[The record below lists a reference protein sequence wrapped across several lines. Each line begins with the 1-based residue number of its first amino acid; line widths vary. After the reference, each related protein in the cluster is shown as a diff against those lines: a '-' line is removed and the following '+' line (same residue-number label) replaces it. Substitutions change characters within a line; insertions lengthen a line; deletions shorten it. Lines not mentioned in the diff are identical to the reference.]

1 MERLKKMDAFILEF
15 SCGNAEIDRVLKEKA
30 VNDTDYV
37 TYLFRDSETEEVI
50 AFASINCSGII
61 FQEGIHVEVLPAV
74 EIRYFAVAEKYQHIQ
89 MQEYQEYGDNK
100 FCISDFLFCKLIEEI
115 REITC
120 STIGARYIALY
131 SVPNAVGFYK
141 RNCFEEFKEIFTP
154 ENKMYTHD
162 CVPMYHQI

>member
-1 MERLKKMDAFILEF
+1 MDASILEF

-30 VNDTDYV
+30 VDETDYV
-37 TYLFRDSETEEVI
+37 TYIFQDSETEEVI

-61 FQEGIHVEVLPAV
+61 FQEGIQVEVLPAV
-74 EIRYFAVAEKYQHIQ
+74 EIRYCAGAEKYQHIQ
-89 MQEYQEYGDNK
+89 MQEFQEYEDNK

-115 REITC
+115 LKIT
-120 STIGARYIALY
+120 STTIGAKYIVLY